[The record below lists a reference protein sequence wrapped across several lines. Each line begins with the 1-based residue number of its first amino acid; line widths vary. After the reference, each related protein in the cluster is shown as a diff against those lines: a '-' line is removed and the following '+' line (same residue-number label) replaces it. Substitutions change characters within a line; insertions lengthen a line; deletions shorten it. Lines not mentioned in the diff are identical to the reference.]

1 MTRLNYLRAPARDA
15 LAAHVQLDARTRTPL
30 GALAA
35 ALLAV
40 ATIGF
45 VEDARFV
52 ATQRRQVAAHARL
65 DALAARLARTRALA
79 ADVTRLRALD
89 RDLDE
94 LAASGARTA
103 ARLALLGDRVP
114 SDAWL
119 TTIRIAGHEL
129 ALEGRGT
136 RLAAV
141 GATLATLRR
150 TPGYRAARL
159 VSVRH
164 DALHAGFLYT
174 IALDAAP

>member
-1 MTRLNYLRAPARDA
+1 MTRLNYLPTPMRDT
-15 LAAHVQLDARTRTPL
+15 LAAHLQLDARTRAPL

-45 VEDARFV
+45 VEDARL
-52 ATQRRQVAAHARL
+52 AAAQRAH
-65 DALAARLARTRALA
+65 LAARARLGGLAATLARTHALA
-79 ADVTRLRALD
+79 DDVTRLRALD
-89 RDLDE
+89 REVDE
-94 LAASGARTA
+94 LASSGARTA
-103 ARLALLGDRVP
+103 GRLARLGDRVP
-114 SDAWL
+114 ADVWL
-119 TTIRIAGHEL
+119 TTIRVAGHEL

-159 VSVRH
+159 VTVRH